1 MAKAK
6 ENNFKF
12 PHMKL
17 EKTIKRR
24 FLQSIHGQLG
34 MIFLFQFN
42 NLDFYLVKMLLRS
55 LLAVHLILE
64 ISKVLN
70 KN

>member
-1 MAKAK
+1 MAKVK

-12 PHMKL
+12 LQIKL
-17 EKTIKRR
+17 EKTIKKR
-24 FLQSIHGQLG
+24 FLQLILGQLG

-42 NLDFYLVKMLLRS
+42 NLDFYQVKTLLKS

-64 ISKVLN
+64 IIKVLN
-70 KN
+70 